1 MKSLANKALLAIG
14 ADAPQ
19 SECRRSKEFLEK
31 VKSWVGRV
39 TKEQPGRK
47 EVLKRVS
54 VADVVAVVERKKG
67 EV

>member
-1 MKSLANKALLAIG
+1 
-14 ADAPQ
+14 
-19 SECRRSKEFLEK
+19 LEK